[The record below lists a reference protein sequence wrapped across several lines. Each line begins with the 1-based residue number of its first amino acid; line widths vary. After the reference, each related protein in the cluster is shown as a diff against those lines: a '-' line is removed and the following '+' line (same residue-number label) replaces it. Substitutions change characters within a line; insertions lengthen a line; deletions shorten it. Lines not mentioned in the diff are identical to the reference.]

1 MEVHEEFQQ
10 VYSITLGINVLKV
23 QFCNNTEESITLRLE
38 TILYNDDYVEIPIG
52 FSTLCLCNYS
62 TLGQTKVEFDDCIT
76 LYASLP
82 TTTISVENHDFD
94 QFVSYV
100 TLSDIKRPPSLKHL
114 ATTFI
119 RRHVEKLH
127 ELKPQLFK
135 DLPTTLAH
143 DLSNKEID
151 LRTASFKRLVPQFI
165 YSCICRVTWLPR
177 FQQFSR
183 ICSKSQRKMYATP
196 YAN

>member
-10 VYSITLGINVLKV
+10 VYSIILGINVLKV
-23 QFCNNTEESITLRLE
+23 QFCNNTEEPITLKVE
-38 TILYNDDYVEIPIG
+38 TILHNDDYVEIPIG

-62 TLGQTKVEFDDCIT
+62 TLGQTQIEFDDCIT

-82 TTTISVENHDFD
+82 TTTISVDNHDFD

-100 TLSDIKRPPSLKHL
+100 TLSDNKHPSSLKQL

-135 DLPTTLAH
+135 DLPTTLAC
-143 DLSNKEID
+143 DLSNKEIN
-151 LRTASFKRLVPQFI
+151 LRTAHFKRLVPQFI
-165 YSCICRVTWLPR
+165 YSCICRVVWLPH
-177 FQQFSR
+177 FQQFR
-183 ICSKSQRKMYATP
+183 KICNKTQRKMYATP
-196 YAN
+196 YVN